1 MRNFVIR
8 RLFQAFILLF
18 FISALIYFILNFV
31 PGGPFDL
38 LRTSNPRITQDH
50 INRLNALLGLDKPV
64 YERYFIWLSKL
75 LQGDW
80 STSWTVSIGRPVSE
94 MIMNRLPYTLLL
106 MGVSTFISIVVA
118 IPIGVYSAV
127 RQYSWADYLVTALSF
142 FGASMPTF
150 FFGILMIIVFAVV
163 LGWFPAAGG
172 VASPGLP
179 GNIIDVIR
187 RVITLGQSDPD
198 IAGREVEIFLDGL
211 KHLAMPAT
219 VLSMFNLSGY
229 SRFVRSSMLE
239 VLKQDYMR
247 TARAKGVVERIVILK
262 HGLRNALI
270 PVVTIIMLSI
280 PGLFTGAIITETIFS
295 WPGMGRLFF
304 DGIAQVDR
312 SLVQGILV
320 ITAFLVVLCNLLA
333 DISYALID
341 PRIQYN

>member
-38 LRTSNPRITQDH
+38 LRASNPRVTQDH
-50 INRLNALLGLDKPV
+50 IDRLNALLGLDKPV
-64 YERYFIWLSKL
+64 YERYLIWLGKL

-80 STSWTVSIGRPVSE
+80 STSWTVSVGRPVSE
-94 MIMNRLPYTLLL
+94 LIMNRLPYTILL
-106 MGVSTFISIVVA
+106 MSVSTILSIVFA

-127 RQYSWADYLVTALSF
+127 KQYSWADYVVTALSF
-142 FGASMPTF
+142 FGAAMPTF
-150 FFGILMIIVFAVV
+150 FFGILMIIVFAVG

-187 RVITLGQSDPD
+187 RIMTFGQSNPE
-198 IAGREVEIFLDGL
+198 IAGREMDIFVDGL

-219 VLSMFNLSGY
+219 VLSLFNLAGY
-229 SRFVRSSMLE
+229 SRYVRSSMLE

-247 TARAKGVVERIVILK
+247 TARAKGVVERVVILK

-304 DGIAQVDR
+304 DGISQVDW

-320 ITAFLVVLCNLLA
+320 ITASLVVICNLLA

-341 PRIQYN
+341 PRIQYS